1 MTYGSMTQTAS
12 EERVRDAYGFC
23 LLIVVGSIFVSIAVP
38 DLSRGALVAGLF
50 QFVALMTALV
60 VTRAS
65 KRAIW
70 TARVAGI
77 TAAGLASVIT
87 VMPSSPFAPLVPVL
101 WAGIVLGAIVAI
113 LRHLQRYKTITLQ
126 VVLGLLTVYLLLGLL
141 FAYLF
146 MLTQAL
152 GVQFFV
158 SGESQSASFVY
169 FSYVTL
175 ATVGYGDLQAA
186 VGIPRAFAVL
196 EAVLGQLYL
205 VTVVAMAVSRMGRDR
220 RDQTAE

>member
-1 MTYGSMTQTAS
+1 MTDGSTIQTAS
-12 EERVRDAYGFC
+12 EKRVRDAYGFC
-23 LLIVVGSIFVSIAVP
+23 LLLVVGSIFLSIA
-38 DLSRGALVAGLF
+38 LSEAMRGALIAGLF
-50 QFVALMTALV
+50 QLFALMAALF

-65 KRAIW
+65 MRVIW
-70 TARVAGI
+70 VARIAGV
-77 TAAGLASVIT
+77 TAAGLATVLT
-87 VMPSSPFAPLVPVL
+87 VMPSSAFAPLVPIL
-101 WAGIVLGAIVAI
+101 WAFIVLGAIVAI

-152 GVQFFV
+152 GIQFFV
-158 SGESQSASFVY
+158 GGESESASFVY

-186 VGIPRAFAVL
+186 FGIPRAFAVL

-205 VTVVAMAVSRMGRDR
+205 VSVVAMAVSRMGRDR
-220 RDQTAE
+220 GDQTAA